1 MLLSPQQVK
10 QALPELPGWQLVHDA
25 LERVVDCP
33 TYPVALALV
42 QAIGIHAEAV
52 NHHPDMM
59 LHYKRLTI
67 RYHTHTPSGI
77 TEKDFEGVQAVNQLL
92 SALPGS

>member
-1 MLLSPQQVK
+1 MILSAPQLEQS
-10 QALPELPGWQLVHDA
+10 LTELPGWQVVNHA
-25 LERVVDCP
+25 LECVVDCP

-52 NHHPDMM
+52 NHHPDIH

-67 RYHTHTPSGI
+67 RYHTHTPKGI
-77 TEKDFEGVQAVNQLL
+77 TEKDIEGAQAVGLL
-92 SALPGS
+92 LAALPES